1 MPKEVIYN
9 HSVAPWARSFQND
22 GIKRIDRVTY
32 FGGILRVYL
41 VNRAWL
47 ASLKDFASSNLPRD
61 VYSVKSV
68 TQKVQFL
75 ANGLQPNL
83 NCEEKAEFEKLF
95 NVKIKFFLNSRRS
108 GKPISLAM
116 VEGSRQ
122 VRDELC
128 ENTHSAFNCFEI
140 RFTKN
145 LAVIRMT
152 IFFQSAIFVMA
163 EAIGLNN
170 VARTLLN
177 VVSAWRQ
184 NTPLRIVQTN
194 QLNVVQTAEVNI
206 QFSIKVVQPSKTIGP
221 GLKKDNS
228 IIAHAVDLCVNQ
240 WSRGFLLPILCIRSS
255 GINVSQS
262 TVSSQLV
269 TMEHLEC
276 RLEEVCNKLLTV
288 MQALFTEA
296 ITTFEKKMCTLI
308 CNLPDIISSSFQ
320 FPRDLKQKRLNSSDT
335 NPRSAKKSNITSN
348 VTRSDSDDSI
358 MELDETDFDFIT
370 RILNTQTALIN
381 NGTAALIPDAAT
393 RKL

>member
-41 VNRAWL
+41 INNAWL

-61 VYSVKSV
+61 VYSVESV

-95 NVKIKFFLNSRRS
+95 KWTTS
-108 GKPISLAM
+108 
-116 VEGSRQ
+116 
-122 VRDELC
+122 
-128 ENTHSAFNCFEI
+128 
-140 RFTKN
+140 
-145 LAVIRMT
+145 
-152 IFFQSAIFVMA
+152 
-163 EAIGLNN
+163 
-170 VARTLLN
+170 
-177 VVSAWRQ
+177 
-184 NTPLRIVQTN
+184 
-194 QLNVVQTAEVNI
+194 
-206 QFSIKVVQPSKTIGP
+206 
-221 GLKKDNS
+221 
-228 IIAHAVDLCVNQ
+228 
-240 WSRGFLLPILCIRSS
+240 RSS

-296 ITTFEKKMCTLI
+296 ITTFEIGNLG
-308 CNLPDIISSSFQ
+308 NLPDIISSSFQ
-320 FPRDLKQKRLNSSDT
+320 FPRDLKQKRLNSPDT

-358 MELDETDFDFIT
+358 LELDETDSDFVTTI
-370 RILNTQTALIN
+370 INAQTALIN
-381 NGTAALIPDAAT
+381 NGTAAFIPDAAT